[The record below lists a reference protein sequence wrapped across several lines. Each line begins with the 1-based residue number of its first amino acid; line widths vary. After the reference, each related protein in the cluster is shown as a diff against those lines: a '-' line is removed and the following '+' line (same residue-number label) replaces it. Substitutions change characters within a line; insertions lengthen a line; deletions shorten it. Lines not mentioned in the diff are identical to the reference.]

1 MYVNNYMKLTGI
13 IWPVLLLLTVQKTYA
28 QGCSDAGICT
38 IHSVKDNTA
47 PADEIKAGGNTIK
60 TGTGYAK
67 GERGIDI
74 LTWQFE
80 YTRKLSNAF
89 EVSAKINFISTSGE
103 LAKTNGLG
111 DLFLSFS
118 RSFSKKRNWQISVLG
133 GLKLPLNSANK
144 SKNGIQLPMPYQT
157 SLGTTDLLLGISAR
171 HNSFGATL
179 AYQQPLNSNNKNKYL
194 QTDYPPA
201 SAASKYLST
210 NNFSRKA
217 DMVAKISYNIKTG
230 KQLSV
235 IPGLLGIYHTAN
247 DSYTS
252 NASKVEIINSKG
264 ITLNGILFL
273 RYQVSKK
280 SGFEFSAGSPFLVRE
295 KRPDGLTRKF
305 VTSLEYFIRF

>member
-1 MYVNNYMKLTGI
+1 MKLTGI
-13 IWPVLLLLTVQKTYA
+13 IWPVLLLLTVQKMHA
-28 QGCSDAGICT
+28 QGCSDAGVCSINA
-38 IHSVKDNTA
+38 VKDNTISA
-47 PADEIKAGGNTIK
+47 NEPEAGSNTIK
-60 TGTGYAK
+60 TGPGYAK

-80 YTRKLSNAF
+80 YTRQLSNTF
-89 EVSAKINFISTSGE
+89 EVSAKINFISSSGE

-118 RSFSKKRNWQISVLG
+118 HAFSKKRNWQLSVLG
-133 GLKLPLNSANK
+133 GLKLPLSNADK
-144 SKNGIQLPMPYQT
+144 SKNGIQLPMPYQI
-157 SLGTTDLLLGISAR
+157 SLGTTDLLLGVSAR
-171 HNSFGATL
+171 RNSFGATL
-179 AYQQPLNSNNKNKYL
+179 AYQQPLNSNNKNKFL

-217 DMVAKISYNIKTG
+217 DVVARFSYNVKTG
-230 KQLSV
+230 KQLSI

-247 DSYTS
+247 DSYANST
-252 NASKVEIINSKG
+252 SKVEIINSRG
-264 ITLNGILFL
+264 LTLNGILVV
-273 RYQVSKK
+273 RYQFNKK
-280 SGFEFSAGSPFLVRE
+280 CGFEFSAGSPFVVRE